1 MTYLSLPA
9 LKSIEQTNNKE
20 NEKQVK
26 KERCDLA
33 FEEAWQN
40 YEQEPILVTDWF
52 FFFLRFEFNLHYPT
66 WFVISVWRV
75 GAF

>member
-52 FFFLRFEFNLHYPT
+52 
-66 WFVISVWRV
+66 I
-75 GAF
+75 